1 MNIDSIKIR
10 FPIACLSDFDA
21 TAFETSR
28 KNSIQFEGTKI
39 EHKLIA
45 KKPLGLKD
53 IYLNESKG
61 HGTLEMS
68 AKILKENYFKLINL
82 NTIEN
87 VFENVNA
94 SGLIRL
100 DPNNVIENSDVL
112 RCDVTTDLHT
122 KDIKQHLRSLS
133 VFRLNQKYECKMFPS
148 SIVFNR
154 NVTTKG
160 LKEYQTFYCKETDM
174 KKKDAELL
182 KYVSIGKAKNVLRC
196 ESRYANFQQL
206 RTAFET
212 TDLSLLSI
220 LQSEANPNLK
230 LFNRITQDIEPS
242 DYTNIQTYKKL
253 IEMKETN
260 YHKDVRN
267 EIGDFSILSMCNCD
281 IELVKVYLATN
292 STANNSRLLR
302 RFKSRLKA
310 KNDFENTI
318 TDSNIDE
325 IRTLLNAA

>member
-10 FPIACLSDFDA
+10 FPIEYLNDFK
-21 TAFETSR
+21 TNAFDT
-28 KNSIQFEGTKI
+28 IQTDSMQFPETKI
-39 EHKLIA
+39 QYKLTA
-45 KKPLGLKD
+45 KKPLGMKD
-53 IYLNESKG
+53 IVLNQTQG
-61 HGTLEMS
+61 YATLEMS
-68 AKILKENYFKLINL
+68 AKILKENYFKLINR

-94 SGLIRL
+94 SGLIQL
-100 DPNNVIENSDVL
+100 DSKNVIENADVL

-133 VFRLNQKYECKMFPS
+133 VFRLNRKYECKMFPS

-230 LFNRITQDIEPS
+230 LFNRITQDIEHS
-242 DYTNIQTYKKL
+242 DYTNIQNFKQL
-253 IEMKETN
+253 IEMKQTLK
-260 YHKDVRN
+260 HRDIQK
-267 EIGDFSILSMCNCD
+267 EIAMFSILKMCNYD

-292 STANNSRLLR
+292 STSNNSRLLKQ
-302 RFKSRLKA
+302 FKSRLKA

-325 IRTLLNAA
+325 LRTLLNAA

>member
-10 FPIACLSDFDA
+10 FPIDCLHEFRESAFD
-21 TAFETSR
+21 T
-28 KNSIQFEGTKI
+28 IQTDSMQFHDTKI
-39 EHKLIA
+39 QYKLTA
-45 KKPLGLKD
+45 KKPLGMKD
-53 IYLNESKG
+53 IVLNQTQG
-61 HGTLEMS
+61 YATLEMS
-68 AKILKENYFKLINL
+68 AKILKENYFKLING

-94 SGLIRL
+94 SGLIQL
-100 DPNNVIENSDVL
+100 DVNNVIETADVL

-148 SIVFNR
+148 SIAFNR
-154 NVTTKG
+154 NVATKG

-174 KKKDAELL
+174 RRKDAELL
-182 KYVSIGKAKNVLRC
+182 KYVSIDEAKNVLRC

-206 RTAFET
+206 RTAAET

-230 LFNRITQDIEPS
+230 LFNRITQDIEVS
-242 DYTNIQTYKKL
+242 DYTNIQNFKQL
-253 IEMKETN
+253 IDMKQTFK
-260 YHKDVRN
+260 HRDIQK
-267 EIGDFSILSMCNCD
+267 EIAMFSILKMCNYD

-302 RFKSRLKA
+302 QFKSRLKA

-325 IRTLLNAA
+325 IRTLLNVA